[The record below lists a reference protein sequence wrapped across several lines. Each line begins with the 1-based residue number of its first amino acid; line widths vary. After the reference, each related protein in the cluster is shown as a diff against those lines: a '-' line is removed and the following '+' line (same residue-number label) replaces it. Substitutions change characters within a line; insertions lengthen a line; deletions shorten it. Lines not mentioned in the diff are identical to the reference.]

1 MPITKSAKKAMRAS
15 RRKRVFNLR
24 RKKAIREE
32 WKELAKI
39 VTLGDDKKSAQQL
52 STVYQVLDKALK
64 RGIIK
69 KSAAARRKSQA
80 ARSLGKI
87 TK

>member
-15 RRKRVFNLR
+15 RRKKVFNLR

-52 STVYQVLDKALK
+52 ATVYQALDKALK
-64 RGIIK
+64 RGIII
-69 KSAAARRKSQA
+69 RR
-80 ARSLGKI
+80 LFYYE
-87 TK
+87 

>member
-1 MPITKSAKKAMRAS
+1 MRGS
-15 RRKRVFNLR
+15 HRKRAFNLR

-32 WKELAKI
+32 WKELGKLVVA
-39 VTLGDDKKSAQQL
+39 GDSKKSANQL
-52 STVYQVLDKALK
+52 SAVYQAIDKALK

-80 ARSLGKI
+80 ARSLNK
-87 TK
+87 KKV

>member
-1 MPITKSAKKAMRAS
+1 MRSS
-15 RRKRVFNLR
+15 RRRQVFNLR

-32 WKELAKI
+32 WKDLKKLA
-39 VTLGDDKKSAQQL
+39 VGDPKKAVAQL
-52 STVYQVLDKALK
+52 PEVYQAIDKALK

-80 ARSLGKI
+80 ARLLLK
-87 TK
+87 K

>member
-1 MPITKSAKKAMRAS
+1 MRAS

-39 VTLGDDKKSAQQL
+39 VALGDAKKSAKQL
-52 STVYQVLDKALK
+52 TAVYQALDKALK

-69 KSAAARRKSQA
+69 PSAAARRKSQA
-80 ARSLGKI
+80 ARLVVGQARSLNNK
-87 TK
+87 K